1 MILYHNFK
9 LAIDYFLVRKLT
21 VHLFKEIQIMSATK
35 TKQKTISQA
44 RFDARLPRSQKD
56 LFERAARIKGFKS
69 LSEFVINTTQE
80 AAIVIIERHNS
91 VLVSEKDKDLF
102 FEALVNPPKPN
113 KALIQASK
121 SYLKQVAA
129 K

>member
-1 MILYHNFK
+1 
-9 LAIDYFLVRKLT
+9 
-21 VHLFKEIQIMSATK
+21 MSATK
-35 TKQKTISQA
+35 TKQKTIPQA

-56 LFERAARIKGFKS
+56 LFEKAARIKGFKS

-91 VLVSEKDKDLF
+91 IIASEKDKDVF
-102 FEALVNPPKPN
+102 FDALVNPSKPN